1 MLLAVIAA
9 LGRRMQQ
16 RNAARPNRRI

>member
-9 LGRRMQQ
+9 FGRTMQQ
-16 RNAARPNRRI
+16 WNAARPNRRN